1 MTTSK
6 ALAATPAIM
15 LGQHRPIPVD
25 PTASLLG
32 ERERAAVLAAFD
44 AAAARGGFEGDEVSR
59 FEREMAAAF
68 GAVEAV
74 AVSSATAGLQ
84 FLLTASGVGP
94 GDEVLVPAHTFP
106 ASAHAVVHTGADPVF
121 VDVERSTLCLDP
133 NRIEE
138 ALTERTKAVMVVHIG
153 GKPAR
158 MDEIMAVAERHGL
171 IVVGDA
177 AQAHGATLDGRSI
190 ATFGAGSVY
199 SFSPKVMTSFRG
211 GAIVTDDAELADRCR
226 ELRFHGFSPQRT
238 SASKQGP
245 DGRRFEHRSAGY
257 SAALSGIQAAMLL
270 PQLEQ
275 LAERVA
281 VRHENGLRLAD
292 GLAATGGFEPVGG
305 VPGGRSNFYMV
316 EAFYTFE
323 GFAGLTRDEVA
334 EALLCEGVPVS
345 PPAAAH
351 MLAPE
356 NPSLRRYRAMPHPV
370 ATAAVDESLVFG
382 HPLQSLILSGAPA
395 YVAEATERL
404 HLVRANA
411 ERIADFLRDP
421 ARS

>member
-1 MTTSK
+1 MTSQVIGG
-6 ALAATPAIM
+6 TPAIVR
-15 LGQHRPIPVD
+15 GEQRPIPVD
-25 PTASLLG
+25 PAASLLG

-44 AAAARGGFEGDEVSR
+44 AAAARGGFEGDEVPR
-59 FEREMAAAF
+59 FEREMAATF
-68 GAVEAV
+68 GAADAV

-106 ASAHAVVHTGADPVF
+106 ASAHAVVHAGADPVF
-121 VDVERSTLCLDP
+121 VDVERDTLCLDP
-133 NRIEE
+133 GRIEA

-158 MDEIMAVAERHGL
+158 MDQIMAVADRHGL
-171 IVVGDA
+171 VVVGDA
-177 AQAHGATLDGRSI
+177 AQAHGATLDGRPI

-211 GAIVTDDAELADRCR
+211 GAIVTDDTELADRCR

-238 SASKQGP
+238 SANKQGP
-245 DGRRFEHRSAGY
+245 DGRRFEHRSPGY
-257 SAALSGIQAAMLL
+257 SAALSGLQAAMLL

-281 VRHENGLRLAD
+281 VRHENGVRLAD
-292 GLAATGGFEPVGG
+292 GLAETGGFEPVRG

-316 EAFYTFE
+316 EAFYSPA
-323 GFAGLTRDEVA
+323 GFGGLTRDEVA
-334 EALLCEGVPVS
+334 EALLWEGVPVS
-345 PPAAAH
+345 PPAVAH

-356 NPSLRRYRAMPHPV
+356 NPSLRGYRAMPHPV
-370 ATAAVDESLVFG
+370 AVAARDEALVFG
-382 HPLQSLILSGAPA
+382 HPLQSLILSGSSAN
-395 YVAEATERL
+395 VAEAVDRL